1 MDEYISKSYLLSK
14 LRDGQFETGGM
25 LEVIQGRELEPFTIY
40 KSLVVAWKDIQNAP
54 TADVVPKSEVEQAK
68 QEVAREIFEEIENRL
83 LPSNTSG
90 EFRGDSIEWFD
101 YYDLHLAEDIAEL
114 KKKYTGDQT

>member
-1 MDEYISKSYLLSK
+1 MEKS
-14 LRDGQFETGGM
+14 FN
-25 LEVIQGRELEPFTIY
+25 EL
-40 KSLVVAWKDIQNAP
+40 
-54 TADVVPKSEVEQAK
+54 K
-68 QEVAREIFEEIENRL
+68 QEAKGYLNRIYGIRADVAREIFEYIEERL

-114 KKKYTGDQT
+114 KKKYIQEF